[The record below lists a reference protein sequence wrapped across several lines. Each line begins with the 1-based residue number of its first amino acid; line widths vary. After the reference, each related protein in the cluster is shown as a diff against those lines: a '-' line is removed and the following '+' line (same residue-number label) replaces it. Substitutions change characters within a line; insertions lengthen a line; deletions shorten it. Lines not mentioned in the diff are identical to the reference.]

1 MKYGLKEDLAIALS
15 HYIFRNTEIEDLH
28 SQGIKMNFKF
38 YLESIDYF
46 GQIVNQVNRNKKIVS
61 LFLKD
66 KWEQVIVQK
75 IQNGEIKTNIQKRLC
90 FDLSSYLLMM
100 PDWDKPILLSEKP
113 CKGITRYIFKGK
125 YAEHCV
131 NESILDDKT
140 MCEINHEI
148 CNRIYTLIENG
159 WFDIDKQ

>member
-15 HYIFRNTEIEDLH
+15 HYIFRDTEIEDFH
-28 SQGIKMNFKF
+28 SKCVKMDFEF
-38 YLESIDYF
+38 YLESVDYF

-66 KWEQVIVQK
+66 NWEKVLVQK
-75 IQNGEIKTNIQKRLC
+75 LQNGELKTNIQKRLC
-90 FDLSSYLLMM
+90 LCLSSYLLMI
-100 PDWDKPILLSEKP
+100 PDWDKPIILNEKP
-113 CKGITRYIFKGK
+113 CRGIIRYLLRGK
-125 YAEHCV
+125 YAEHCA

-140 MCEINHEI
+140 MCEINHDF

-159 WFDIDKQ
+159 WVDIDK